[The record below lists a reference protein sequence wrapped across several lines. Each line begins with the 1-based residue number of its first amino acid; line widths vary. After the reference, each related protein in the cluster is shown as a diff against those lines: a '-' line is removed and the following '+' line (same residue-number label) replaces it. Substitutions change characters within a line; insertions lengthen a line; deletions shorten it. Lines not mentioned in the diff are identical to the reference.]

1 MKNIKAFPPIPY
13 ILIIK
18 YLFPWNLIPFP
29 SYVNNVLNF
38 FQLHTKIGFNHFH
51 NLLTLGISTLW
62 AYAPCIKKIV
72 FILTASG
79 VNCDDTKRCNSRLF
93 SHSDVLYYYKVHIPL
108 FYTVS
113 RPTTAVQCFAYLGM
127 SWCSFCFQ
135 TLW

>member
-1 MKNIKAFPPIPY
+1 MFSINLICKENLKVSPY
-13 ILIIK
+13 ILFS
-18 YLFPWNLIPFP
+18 LFRNFIQFP
-29 SYVNNVLNF
+29 SYVNDVLNF
-38 FQLHTKIGFNHFH
+38 FQFPTKTVYNNYH
-51 NLLTLGISTLW
+51 NLLILVISTLLGN
-62 AYAPCIKKIV
+62 APCIKKIV

-127 SWCSFCFQ
+127 S
-135 TLW
+135 